1 MSDFPTKNPLTL
13 AQLEKMGVH
22 NMAEYA
28 AKRDEI
34 RSRINLVMFLGT
46 GFELNEEFEM
56 VAEQERK

>member
-1 MSDFPTKNPLTL
+1 MSDFPTTNPITL
-13 AQLEKMGVH
+13 EQLKKMGVH

-34 RSRINLVMFLGT
+34 RSRINFVMFLGT

-56 VAEQERK
+56 VAEQERE

>member
-34 RSRINLVMFLGT
+34 RSRINFVMFLGT

-56 VAEQERK
+56 VAEQERE